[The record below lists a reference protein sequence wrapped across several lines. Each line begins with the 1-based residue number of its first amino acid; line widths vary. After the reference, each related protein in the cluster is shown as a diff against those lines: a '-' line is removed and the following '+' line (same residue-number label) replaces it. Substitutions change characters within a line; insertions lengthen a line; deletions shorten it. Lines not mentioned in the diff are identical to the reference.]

1 MTVMIMKLKSLKI
14 NTLDFLENHR
24 LVRQMLRFSVI
35 GTTAFILD
43 TLLFWIFIK
52 CGINQNIALAMAF
65 VMALPAFAADN
76 KTIYLPEK
84 MSWMTAGTEARN
96 YCDFPTV
103 RCHSVY
109 PESGLDLFSTIRCRL
124 KRDSVVIS
132 DIVHLS
138 ERSPDYT
145 TITLKEGYEHVNSV
159 TFQFSGNSNAAAYAV
174 VSYHTY

>member
-65 VMALPAFAADN
+65 ILTLVYNYVFSIRWVFDAKKKNSSATMFVFAVLSA
-76 KTIYLPEK
+76 I
-84 MSWMTAGTEARN
+84 
-96 YCDFPTV
+96 
-103 RCHSVY
+103 
-109 PESGLDLFSTIRCRL
+109 GLDLTEVIY
-124 KRDSVVIS
+124 SVLI
-132 DIVHLS
+132 HLII
-138 ERSPDYT
+138 DYT
-145 TITLKEGYEHVNSV
+145 LNIHPSDTWKLFAKVVSSFIVMVYNFITRKLFLEKTLKKSDNR
-159 TFQFSGNSNAAAYAV
+159 
-174 VSYHTY
+174 

>member
-65 VMALPAFAADN
+65 ILTLVYNYVFSIRWVFDAKKKNSSATMFVFAVLSAIGLVL
-76 KTIYLPEK
+76 TEIIY
-84 MSWMTAGTEARN
+84 
-96 YCDFPTV
+96 
-103 RCHSVY
+103 SV
-109 PESGLDLFSTIRCRL
+109 LI
-124 KRDSVVIS
+124 
-132 DIVHLS
+132 HLII
-138 ERSPDYT
+138 DYT
-145 TITLKEGYEHVNSV
+145 LNIHPSDTWKLFAKVVSSFIVMVYNFITRKLFLEKTLKKSDNR
-159 TFQFSGNSNAAAYAV
+159 
-174 VSYHTY
+174 